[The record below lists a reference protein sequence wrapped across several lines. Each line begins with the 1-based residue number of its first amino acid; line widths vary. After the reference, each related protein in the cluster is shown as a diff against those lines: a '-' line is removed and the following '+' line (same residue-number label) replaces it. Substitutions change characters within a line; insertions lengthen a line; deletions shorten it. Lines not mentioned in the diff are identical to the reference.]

1 MDWFKLE
8 EIEDGDIDNEIEEMN
23 AQIEQEKAEKKTES
37 VVGNEGASVT
47 SVGNEGENAALQ
59 REENTT
65 ERADGNEGEN
75 AALRREENTTERVG
89 GNNTST
95 DNKQTENKNG
105 DEETIEDLER
115 EMEEEE
121 QRKIESGEKPLT
133 YEERIAKMES
143 DVAKMEAE
151 ALGIKIPEENEN
163 ETEQEP
169 EQEENENETE
179 QEPEPEIISTNDNNV
194 GPQEKLTSDNTG
206 EIDTTKT
213 ESKTEDTESET
224 TEDSEILDAV
234 LTGKGSGDLT
244 TAKDDLT
251 LDFDGISDRLLELQ
265 SSLKKQIKAR
275 LTKRFAAIEKK
286 RGRNPERKK
295 TSLLAGRDVPK
306 EIMSSFMGLL
316 DGLNTPIFDLQVNAA
331 LGAEEGETTSLKN
344 VGFAD
349 LKSAYSSISS
359 SFFTLTF
366 MSDLYFKD
374 NEQITGQVTEVLGIL
389 QGVSDKISRTF
400 EVLREEETAQ
410 ASKGTDNGAEQKEA
424 DNIKAIVDET
434 LPEEKQKTISE
445 ELDDMKDQLSGNT
458 ITVSADGLSVDMS
471 PADYEAYLRIYGTPI
486 AVIKG
491 YMRYQE
497 LENKEGKLT
506 AKERRERIRMRA
518 VAKLA
523 EENKRKSLY
532 GFGNEEQTGEQED
545 EMILATVEE
554 QGESISSQINAES
567 FARIYQYV
575 LYNRLFDGI
584 KEVYLKDEAE
594 GGMSEEVIDAL
605 MSGMANDYIGPLK
618 DWVSEYMYERA
629 VEREVYLGT
638 LIDSVV
644 RSTPKDKRES
654 GEVVKK
660 IYKSLIE
667 NYISVIFAGN
677 SKDRRL
683 IVARD
688 YMAMAV
694 LEMSHDPANIFTE
707 FITKRILRSIDRI
720 TRRVS

>member
-8 EIEDGDIDNEIEEMN
+8 EIEDEDIDNEIEEMN
-23 AQIEQEKAEKKTES
+23 AQIEQEKAEKAKRPES
-37 VVGNEGASVT
+37 V
-47 SVGNEGENAALQ
+47 VGNEGENAALQ

-75 AALRREENTTERVG
+75 AALRREENTTERAG

-133 YEERIAKMES
+133 YEERIAKMEL

-151 ALGIKIPEENEN
+151 ALGIKVPEEIN
-163 ETEQEP
+163 
-169 EQEENENETE
+169 
-179 QEPEPEIISTNDNNV
+179 
-194 GPQEKLTSDNTG
+194 
-206 EIDTTKT
+206 TTKT

-286 RGRNPERKK
+286 RGKNPERKK

>member
-8 EIEDGDIDNEIEEMN
+8 EIEDEDIDNEIEELN
-23 AQIEQEKAEKKTES
+23 AQIEQENAEKEKRPES
-37 VVGNEGASVT
+37 VV
-47 SVGNEGENAALQ
+47 
-59 REENTT
+59 
-65 ERADGNEGEN
+65 GNEGEN
-75 AALRREENTTERVG
+75 AALRRDENTSDGSVG
-89 GNNTST
+89 NEGTITSNDNT
-95 DNKQTENKNG
+95 QVENETG

-151 ALGIKIPEENEN
+151 ALGIKVPE
-163 ETEQEP
+163 
-169 EQEENENETE
+169 
-179 QEPEPEIISTNDNNV
+179 
-194 GPQEKLTSDNTG
+194 

-224 TEDSEILDAV
+224 TEDNEILDAV

-286 RGRNPERKK
+286 RGKNPERKK

-618 DWVSEYMYERA
+618 DWVSQYMYERA
-629 VEREVYLGT
+629 VEKEVYLGT

>member
-8 EIEDGDIDNEIEEMN
+8 EIEDEDIDNEIEELN
-23 AQIEQEKAEKKTES
+23 AQIEQEKAEKAKRPES

-47 SVGNEGENAALQ
+47 SVGNEGENAAMR

-65 ERADGNEGEN
+65 ERA
-75 AALRREENTTERVG
+75 G

-151 ALGIKIPEENEN
+151 ALGIKVPE
-163 ETEQEP
+163 
-169 EQEENENETE
+169 
-179 QEPEPEIISTNDNNV
+179 
-194 GPQEKLTSDNTG
+194 

-224 TEDSEILDAV
+224 TEDNEILDAV

-286 RGRNPERKK
+286 RGKNPERKK

>member
-8 EIEDGDIDNEIEEMN
+8 EIEDPDIDNEIEELN
-23 AQIEQEKAEKKTES
+23 ARIVQEDAGKEQEPGS
-37 VVGNEGASVT
+37 VVGNESASVT
-47 SVGNEGENAALQ
+47 AVGNEQAQSE
-59 REENTT
+59 T
-65 ERADGNEGEN
+65 GN
-75 AALRREENTTERVG
+75 
-89 GNNTST
+89 
-95 DNKQTENKNG
+95 
-105 DEETIEDLER
+105 EETIEDLER

-121 QRKIESGEKPLT
+121 QQKIQAGEKPLT

-151 ALGIKIPEENEN
+151 ALGIKIPEEIED
-163 ETEQEP
+163 ESKQK
-169 EQEENENETE
+169 
-179 QEPEPEIISTNDNNV
+179 PEIISTTENNI
-194 GPQEKLTSDNTG
+194 GPDGDLTSDNTG
-206 EIDTTKT
+206 EIDTTNPKS
-213 ESKTEDTESET
+213 ESKTEEESET
-224 TEDSEILDAV
+224 TGDNEVLDAV
-234 LTGKGSGDLT
+234 LTGKGTGSLI
-244 TAKDDLT
+244 TAEDDLS
-251 LDFDGISDRLLELQ
+251 LDFDGITDRLFELQ
-265 SSLKKQIKAR
+265 SSLKKQISAR
-275 LTKRFAAIEKK
+275 LKKRFAAIEKK
-286 RGRNPERKK
+286 KGRNPERKK
-295 TSLLAGRDVPK
+295 TSLLAGRDMPK
-306 EIMSSFMGLL
+306 EIMNSFMGLL

-331 LGAEEGETTSLKN
+331 LGTSEGENASLKN
-344 VGFAD
+344 VDFSD
-349 LKSAYSSISS
+349 LKSAYGSISN
-359 SFFTLTF
+359 SFYTLTF
-366 MSDLYFKD
+366 MSDLYFKE
-374 NEQITGQVTEVLGIL
+374 NAQISDQVTEILGIL

-400 EVLREEETAQ
+400 EVLREEESAKTTD
-410 ASKGTDNGAEQKEA
+410 GTDKAEEEKEVEA
-424 DNIKAIVDET
+424 LKPVVDEM

-694 LEMSHDPANIFTE
+694 LEMSHDPANVFTE
-707 FITKRILRSIDRI
+707 FITKKILRSIDRI